1 MGIEDR
7 GKMESLK
14 AKLLRIPNKRVPA
27 LALVVVALAGMVAGV
42 IAASMTV
49 SQVNFQGEQGNYHSN
64 TGAFTVTDNGLV
76 VLANTLSTNATT
88 MQVPASG
95 NTDYRTATVAGNWAV
110 NLTFQT
116 SLFSAGATSHTVT
129 VTFRS
134 GSGSS
139 AVGNSLQ
146 TFTGAIK
153 EPTATSTGTVTLY
166 IDLGTQSITSPVTA
180 YVTVS

>member
-1 MGIEDR
+1 
-7 GKMESLK
+7 MESLK
-14 AKLLRIPNKRVPA
+14 TKLLRLPNRKVPA

-76 VLANTLSTNATT
+76 VLANTLGNNATT

-95 NTDYRTATVAGNWAV
+95 NTDYRTATVAGNWAA

-116 SLFSAGATSHTVT
+116 TLFSAGSTSHTVT

-134 GSGSS
+134 GGSGSN

-146 TFTGAIK
+146 TFTGTIN
-153 EPTATSTGTVTLY
+153 EPTASSTGTVRLY

>member
-1 MGIEDR
+1 MER
-7 GKMESLK
+7 LKGKI
-14 AKLLRIPNKRVPA
+14 LLLSNKKVPA

-42 IAASMTV
+42 LAASMTV
-49 SQVNFQGEQGNYHSN
+49 SQAPFQGEQGNYHNN

-76 VLANTLSTNATT
+76 VIANTFGNNATT
-88 MQVPASG
+88 MQVPSSG
-95 NTDYRTATVAGNWAV
+95 NTDYRTGTTAGNWAES
-110 NLTFQT
+110 LTFQT
-116 SLFSAGATSHTVT
+116 TLFSAGNTGHTVT

-134 GSGSS
+134 GGS

-146 TFTGAIK
+146 TYSGTIK
-153 EPTATSTGTVTLY
+153 EPTASSTGTVTLY

>member
-1 MGIEDR
+1 
-7 GKMESLK
+7 MESLK
-14 AKLLRIPNKRVPA
+14 TKLLRLPNRKVPA

-76 VLANTLSTNATT
+76 VLANTLGNNATT

-110 NLTFQT
+110 NLTFST
-116 SLFSAGATSHTVT
+116 TLFSAGNIGHTVT

-134 GSGSS
+134 GGS

-146 TFTGAIK
+146 TFTGTIN
-153 EPTATSTGTVTLY
+153 EPTASSTGTVRLY